1 MTYGIEALAEQR
13 IQQRHAEA
21 ARERLAKI
29 AETGTD
35 RRRTWRIHLPHV
47 SLRRPAP
54 SAHAS

>member
-1 MTYGIEALAEQR
+1 MTYEIEALAAQR